1 MTRNYDLAL
10 LGFGNVGR
18 ATARLLASK
27 QETLRLQ
34 YGVTFRVVGIYTQR
48 HGCAIDPE
56 GVELLRAV
64 RLVERGQSLAELTQQ
79 AEPPD
84 ALAFLRT
91 CGATVLLESIPV
103 NYETGQPALDYLRT
117 ALELGMHAI
126 TANKGPVVHGYEAL
140 TSLAQARQVSFLFE
154 SAVMDGAPIFS
165 LWREALP
172 GAVLNGFRGILN
184 STTNYILTR
193 MEGGESFAQALTQ
206 AQQIGIAE
214 TDPSGD
220 IDGWDAAVKVAA
232 LVTVLMGRACT
243 PAQVER
249 KGIAG
254 LTPADVELASQAGKR
269 WKLVCSAGWEGGV
282 LTARVAPE
290 VVDAGD
296 PLFNVSGTSSAITF
310 FTDVLP
316 ALTVVEGDPGP
327 QTTAFGLLADF
338 LRAAR

>member
-1 MTRNYDLAL
+1 M
-10 LGFGNVGR
+10 GFGNVGR

-27 QETLRLQ
+27 QEHLRLG

-56 GVELLRAV
+56 GIEVLRAT
-64 RLVERGQSLAELTQQ
+64 RLVERGQSPAGLSQIP
-79 AEPPD
+79 EPPD

-103 NYETGQPALDYLRT
+103 NYETGQPALDYLRA

-126 TANKGPVVHGYEAL
+126 TANKGPVVHGYSAL
-140 TSLAQARQVSFLFE
+140 TGLAEARQLNFFFE

-172 GAVLNGFRGILN
+172 GAVMNGFRGILN

-193 MEGGESFAQALTQ
+193 MEGGESFAEALTH

-214 TDPSGD
+214 TDPTGD
-220 IDGWDAAVKVAA
+220 VEGWDAAVIVAA

-249 KGIAG
+249 TGIAG
-254 LTPADVELASQAGKR
+254 LSAADVHRASQAGQR
-269 WKLVCSAGWEGGV
+269 WKLVCSAGWEGSV
-282 LTARVAPE
+282 LNTRVAPE
-290 VVDAGD
+290 LVEAGD

-310 FTDVLP
+310 YPDVLP
-316 ALTVVEGDPGP
+316 ALTVIEGDPGP
-327 QTTAFGLLADF
+327 QTTAFGLLADL
-338 LRAAR
+338 LRVAR